1 LGDNNRRKEIFYKMG
16 GNPVFKLA
24 ELGQCVWLDTLSRK
38 LINSG
43 ELLQLAEVDGVS
55 GVTTNPSIFQKAISG
70 SADYDA
76 SLKALI
82 ANNVMDPKELFFQL
96 AFEDVGAAADTLRPI
111 YEKSKGKYGFVS
123 IEVAPDLAYDT
134 EATITEARWI
144 FSTLGR
150 KNIMVKVPA
159 TKEGLPAI
167 EQLTADGVNVNVTLL
182 FSVKRYEEVAE
193 AYMRGLEKRLSQN
206 HAIDDIAS
214 VASFFVS
221 RVDTLID
228 DILEE
233 KIKSASG
240 GEKSKLQGLVG
251 KAAVANAKLAFK
263 RGEAIM
269 AGERFKGLAEKGA
282 NFQRLLWG
290 STSTKNPAYSDI
302 KYVQE
307 LIGPETIN
315 TIPTD
320 TIKAFIDHGEPKVTI
335 RDDADSVEP
344 LFEELKSVGIDIEDV
359 ASKLEKQGVKSFA
372 DAYFELLD
380 EIARKRDKFKL

>member
-1 LGDNNRRKEIFYKMG
+1 
-16 GNPVFKLA
+16 
-24 ELGQCVWLDTLSRK
+24 
-38 LINSG
+38 
-43 ELLQLAEVDGVS
+43 LQLAEVDGVS